1 MIQKV
6 LFVAFMQLAIRSVA
20 YTQTDLAEIQKIATF
35 TKVWGF
41 LKYYHPKVA
50 TGKHDWDQEFM
61 TRIKDLPSLK
71 NKEEISRYY
80 LDWLNSL
87 GPVRACAI
95 CHNTKDT
102 LTFNL
107 NLEWMKDSTQFTG
120 KLMDM
125 LEYIRQ
131 NRNQGK
137 NYYVQYFP
145 FVGNTSYKNEKP
157 YKGAVYPGAEM
168 RLLGLAR
175 YWNIIEYFYPYKYRI
190 GEVWNQVLT
199 EMIPAFKDA
208 PDTIAYHLAMREL
221 TVKLND
227 SHAGFVTDYT
237 YLHFGNKWAPFKFKL
252 IDNKAVVTGFYND
265 SLCTKNDIR
274 HGDVFLTVNHKSI
287 GDIIK
292 EQWKYVS
299 ASNDATKL
307 SHLWYG
313 IFNGATDSVEVT
325 YERNGE
331 VNTKELYRY
340 TYTMESMY
348 PKFQKLDKKD
358 ICKILDG
365 NIGYVNMAG
374 LVPGQVRAILR
385 KVKGTRAIIF
395 DVRNYPYGAMYKIAS
410 FLNPEKKT
418 FAIATVPD
426 INYPGM
432 YKYSNESLTCG
443 HKNKKAYK
451 GKVVLLFNE
460 KTISHAEFT
469 LMALQTAPNVM
480 SIGSTTAGAD
490 GDVSDFTFP
499 GGYSTTFTGLGIYYP
514 DKRETQRVG
523 IIPDIVVHPTIEGI
537 RSNRDEVLEKAL
549 EVLGKN

>member
-6 LFVAFMQLAIRSVA
+6 LFVAFMLLAIRSVA

-50 TGKHDWDQEFM
+50 TGKHDWDKEFM

-71 NKEEISRYY
+71 TKEEISRYY
-80 LDWLNSL
+80 IDWLNSL
-87 GPVRACAI
+87 GPVRVCAK

-107 NLEWMKDSTQFTG
+107 NLGWLHDSTQFTG
-120 KLMDM
+120 QLVDM

-131 NRNQGK
+131 NRNHCK
-137 NYYVQYFP
+137 NYYVQRTP
-145 FVGNTSYKNEKP
+145 FIGNTSYKNEKL
-157 YKGAVYPGAEM
+157 YKGAVYPDAEM

-175 YWNIIEYFYPYKYRI
+175 YWNIIEYFYPYKYGI
-190 GEVWNQVLT
+190 SEDWNHVLT

-208 PDTIAYHLAMREL
+208 PDTITYHLAMLEL
-221 TVKLND
+221 IVKLND
-227 SHAGFVTDYT
+227 SHAWFGSQYSTLY
-237 YLHFGNKWAPFKFKL
+237 FGNKWAPFRFKL
-252 IDNKAVVTGFYND
+252 IDDKAIVTGFYND
-265 SLCTKNDIR
+265 SLCAKNDIR
-274 HGDVFLTVNHKSI
+274 QGDIFLTVNHKSI

-307 SHLWYG
+307 RELSHG
-313 IFNGATDSVEVT
+313 IFNGATDSIDIS

-331 VNTKELYRY
+331 IKTKKLYRY
-340 TYTMESMY
+340 TWGSVHSKYSRPEG
-348 PKFQKLDKKD
+348 KD
-358 ICKILDG
+358 IYKILEG
-365 NIGYVNMAG
+365 NIGYVNMGG
-374 LVPGQVRAILR
+374 LRQKQVAAMVR
-385 KVKGTRAIIF
+385 KVKNTRAIIF
-395 DVRNYPYGAMYKIAS
+395 DVRNYPDWTGDKIAA
-410 FLNPEKKT
+410 FLNPKKKP
-418 FAIATVPD
+418 FAIFTLPD
-426 INYPGM
+426 IHYPGM
-432 YKYSNESLTCG
+432 YKYFNQPATCG
-443 HKNKKAYK
+443 RKNKNAYK

-460 KTISHAEFT
+460 ETQSRAEFT
-469 LMALQTAPNVM
+469 LMALQTAPNVI

-490 GDVSDFTFP
+490 GNVSEFTFP
-499 GGYSTTFTGLGIYYP
+499 GGYPTAFTSLGVYYP